1 MLTKSYIPRLNVNP
15 KKPSASFGQVISAQ
29 IGYNYDPI
37 HEYLYNEYVVGT
49 EHDPEYNALED
60 LEGYEMYSQH
70 LLSAQN
76 ADHMASLKRGID
88 ENIRRREIIGQAG
101 LGYNLMAGF
110 FDPVNLLALP
120 FGGPMVGIGRSMI
133 RVGAGVGATQVGQEL
148 LRHPFDPLSTIQE
161 TATNIGMAT
170 VAGMA
175 FGGVFSI
182 PMTRKSRAMAKLLND
197 MDEATAAS
205 KGITVKSITPEG
217 KVTVSKKVDANKEI
231 VSRETT
237 EPVARV
243 GDDFTLKNNDTGET
257 IADTTTSKEVEFDLT
272 DPFGM
277 ARSWWT
283 DSWMYKAITTPM
295 KRVLQNPNLPDSVK
309 FMFVK
314 LAGDSGVKLNLHKY
328 GIAIDPSVYQ
338 KSKIREGEW
347 VSVYD
352 KLVKLFTK
360 DTEQKIYNPGGF
372 DYNITNNK
380 AFINWLEDLELKR
393 IKGEKSESATANEA
407 QTLLTKFWDTW
418 RVRLDDA
425 GLLGGKNYLNNSI
438 KRLEIKIDKKQ
449 KIADALIRQNKST
462 NKVNAEIKK
471 LKQQVETYK
480 QRLIAGEEQSGM
492 YLPRYWSMSKISA
505 NRNKLV
511 DIIAK
516 YYTENPLTSGF
527 VNTKNG
533 KNLTEK
539 ELKLLNS
546 EESIR
551 LRAESTVK
559 AIENKG
565 DIYDIEAQDI
575 VANTMFDGF
584 IEISSKHIK
593 QRNLDIPTYLVA
605 DFIEMNPVSVMKAY
619 TGKIAPHYEWAQ
631 QFGKGGL
638 EQTLGNIEEA
648 ILKAG
653 LGQKTVQRVHRDF
666 VSLYDRVMK
675 TVVKEPHAL
684 NQKIR
689 RVLMDY
695 STLNFL
701 GSAGFSTLPDYA
713 KIMMEHEM
721 GTVFKT
727 LSGLFRDNRVSLNKS
742 EARIAGEAL
751 EILMGDTHLR
761 FSDDMINNP
770 FGDGFYAKGMDKVK
784 QGFFFLNGLAPLT
797 NIAKRLDSIMRGH
810 TIIDYCVN
818 VKKGVSQKG
827 MFKTSLKFQREWL
840 ARNNISQKMIDEI
853 AEKAGWEKSNQGLYL
868 PNSETWLKKGVS
880 QETLD
885 GFRSSMNSGISN
897 TILMGTP
904 ADKPIAV
911 DGVFYVPYS
920 IGRLFGMKQDNR
932 VQGYSR
938 IENGL
943 LSLPFQFLSYS
954 FAAANKI
961 TASYAQGTVT
971 NPIIGVLSAMGLGYM
986 SLEIK
991 YAMYPYILDE
1001 MSWQDKMARAFDA
1014 SGLMALHSDLAYSV
1028 LNNATALGYVT
1039 DENFA
1044 ISPKYKVPT
1053 EGTEKRIDVAG
1064 QWIGPAGGLVMDIA
1078 LGLYQLHQEDYV
1090 EGSQTLLNTVPGRS
1104 MWFTKGLFSDMRR
1117 HIRNNF

>member
-1 MLTKSYIPRLNVNP
+1 MNKGYLPLRSVGVKSRSP
-15 KKPSASFGQVISAQ
+15 SFGQVISAQ
-29 IGYNYDPI
+29 FGYNYDPI

-49 EHDPEYNALED
+49 EHDPNYNALED
-60 LEGYEMYSQH
+60 LEGYELYSQH

-88 ENIRRREIIGQAG
+88 DNIRRRQIIGEAG

-120 FGGPMVGIGRSMI
+120 LGGPTLGIGRSMV
-133 RVGAGVGATQVGQEL
+133 RVGAGVGLTQVGQEA
-148 LRHPFDPLSTIQE
+148 LRAPFDPLNTKE
-161 TATNIGMAT
+161 EVFNNIAMAT
-170 VAGMA
+170 AGGA
-175 FGGVFSI
+175 VFGGLFSI
-182 PMTRKSRAMAKLLND
+182 PITRKGKMMAKLMKD
-197 MDEATAAS
+197 MDEAKAAS
-205 KGITVKSITPEG
+205 KGISVESITPDG
-217 KVTVSKKVDANKEI
+217 KVTVSKKVDKNKQI
-231 VSRETT
+231 VSRETN
-237 EPVARV
+237 EPVAHV
-243 GDDFTLKNNDTGET
+243 GSDSQLRNNQTGE
-257 IADTTTSKEVEFDLT
+257 IIEDTSKNKKITFDIT
-272 DPFGM
+272 NPFGM
-277 ARSWWT
+277 ARSWYT
-283 DSWMYKAITTPM
+283 DSWMYKGITTPM
-295 KRVLQNPNLPDSVK
+295 KRVLQNENLPDFVK
-309 FMFVK
+309 FSFVK

-352 KLVKLFTK
+352 QLVKLYTK
-360 DTEQKIYNPGGF
+360 ETDQKILNPGGF
-372 DYNITNNK
+372 DYNLTNNRH
-380 AFINWLEDLELKR
+380 FIQWLEDLELKR
-393 IKGEKSESATANEA
+393 IQNIKSESTVAREA
-407 QTLLTKFWDTW
+407 QNLLTKFWETW
-418 RVRLDDA
+418 RIRLDSE
-425 GLLGGKNYLNNSI
+425 GLLGGKNYLQI
-438 KRLEIKIDKKQ
+438 AIQRTKTRIETKQ
-449 KIADALIRQNKST
+449 KIADAYIRQNKST
-462 NKVNAEIKK
+462 DKVNAQIKK
-471 LKQQVETYK
+471 LKDELQNYEN
-480 QRLIAGEEQSGM
+480 RLAKGESESGM
-492 YLPRYWSMSKISA
+492 YLPRYWSLSKISR
-505 NRNKLV
+505 NRNVLV

-516 YYTENPLTSGF
+516 YYLDNPLAEGF
-527 VNTKNG
+527 INKKTG
-533 KNLTEK
+533 KELTEK

-546 EESIR
+546 EESVR
-551 LRAESTVK
+551 QRAEATVK

-565 DIYDIEAQDI
+565 DLFDIEAQDL
-575 VANTMFDGF
+575 VANNMFDGF
-584 IEISSKHIK
+584 IEVSSKHIK

-605 DFIEMNPVSVMKAY
+605 DFIEMNPISVMKAY
-619 TGKIAPHYEWAQ
+619 TGKIAPHYEWSK
-631 QFGKGGL
+631 QFGRGGL
-638 EQTLGNIEEA
+638 EKTLSDIEDA
-648 ILKAG
+648 IINAG
-653 LGQKTVQRVHRDF
+653 LGQKTVQRVHKDF

-689 RVLMDY
+689 RVLNDY
-695 STLNFL
+695 ATLNFL

-713 KIMMEHEM
+713 KIIMEHEL

-727 LSGLFRDNRVSLNKS
+727 LSGLFKDQRVSLSKS

-797 NIAKRLDSIMRGH
+797 NIAKRLDGIMRGH
-810 TIIDYCVN
+810 TIIDYALKA
-818 VKKGVSQKG
+818 KKNSATQFQK
-827 MFKTSLKFQREWL
+827 EWL
-840 ARNNISQKMIDEI
+840 ARNNITQKMIDEI
-853 AEKAGWEKSNQGLYL
+853 ADKAGWQNTKKDNTGLYL
-868 PNSETWLKKGVS
+868 ANSETWLAKGVS

-911 DGVFYVPYS
+911 DGVFYVPYN

-943 LSLPFQFLSYS
+943 LALPFQFLSYS
-954 FAAANKI
+954 FAASNKI
-961 TASYAQGTVT
+961 TASFAQGTLT
-971 NPIIGVLSAMGLGYM
+971 NPIIGMFAAMGLGYM

-1001 MSWQDKMARAFDA
+1001 MSWRDKFARAFDA

-1028 LNNATALGYVT
+1028 LNNATALGYVN
-1039 DENFA
+1039 DENFG

-1053 EGTEKRIDVAG
+1053 EGAERTLDVAG
-1064 QWIGPAGGLVMDIA
+1064 QWIGPAGGLVGDIG
-1078 LGLYQLHQEDYV
+1078 LGLFQLHHGNYA
-1090 EGSQTLLNTVPGRS
+1090 EGTETLINTAPGRS
-1104 MWFTKGLFSDMRR
+1104 LWFIKGLVGEAKR
-1117 HIRNNF
+1117 HVRNNF